1 MPHITK
7 IQEKRQCVRT
17 YDNRLWEMD
26 RERMYVHPSI
36 IKAADQCVRALQIPT
51 RFYDQIKEMPVNY
64 SDYTS
69 ENKQTL
75 FDLISQII
83 DDTLP
88 KMQDLEFFGEFVDI
102 KEVPYGRYNSDSDY
116 RGS

>member
-17 YDNRLWEMD
+17 YDDRLWEMD

-36 IKAADQCVRALQIPT
+36 TKAAQQCVRALQIPT

-88 KMQDLEFFGEFVDI
+88 KVSNEFFNEFVDI
-102 KEVPYGRYNSDSDY
+102 KEVTYGRYNSDSDH

>member
-7 IQEKRQCVRT
+7 IQEKRKCIKI
-17 YDNRLWEMD
+17 YDDELWIMD
-26 RERMYVHPSI
+26 RERMYIRPNAKRVGE
-36 IKAADQCVRALQIPT
+36 QCVRALQIPPG
-51 RFYDQIKEMPVNY
+51 FYNQIKEMPVNY
-64 SDYTS
+64 SDFTS
-69 ENKQTL
+69 GNKQTL

-88 KMQDLEFFGEFVDI
+88 KVSSEFFNEFVDI

>member
-7 IQEKRQCVRT
+7 I
-17 YDNRLWEMD
+17 LWYLD

-36 IKAADQCVRALQIPT
+36 VKAADQCVRALQIPT
-51 RFYDQIKEMPVNY
+51 RFYDQIKEVPPQY
-64 SDYTS
+64 SDYTT

-75 FDLISQII
+75 FDLISEII
-83 DDTLP
+83 DDTL
-88 KMQDLEFFGEFVDI
+88 KSNWTDGNFFNEFVDI

>member
-7 IQEKRQCVRT
+7 IQEKRKCIKI
-17 YDNRLWEMD
+17 YDNKLWEAD

-36 IKAADQCVRALQIPT
+36 KRAAQQCVRALQVPQK
-51 RFYDQIKEMPVNY
+51 FYDQIKEMPVNY

-88 KMQDLEFFGEFVDI
+88 KVSNEFFNEFVDI
-102 KEVPYGRYNSDSDY
+102 KEVPYGRYNSDSDH

>member
-7 IQEKRQCVRT
+7 IQEKRKCIKI
-17 YDNRLWEMD
+17 YDDKLWEID
-26 RERMYVHPSI
+26 RERMYIHPSI
-36 IKAADQCVRALQIPT
+36 KRATQQCVRALQIPQK
-51 RFYDQIKEMPVNY
+51 FYDQIKEMPVNY

-88 KMQDLEFFGEFVDI
+88 KVSSEFFNEFVDI

>member
-7 IQEKRQCVRT
+7 IQEKRKCIKI
-17 YDNRLWEMD
+17 YDDKLWIKD
-26 RERMYVHPSI
+26 RERMYVHPN
-36 IKAADQCVRALQIPT
+36 IKRIGEQCVRALQIPQK
-51 RFYDQIKEMPVNY
+51 FYDQIKEMPVNY

-88 KMQDLEFFGEFVDI
+88 KMQDLEFFNEFVDI

>member
-7 IQEKRQCVRT
+7 IQEKRKCIKI
-17 YDNRLWEMD
+17 YDDELWEID

-36 IKAADQCVRALQIPT
+36 TKAAQQCVRALQVPQ

-88 KMQDLEFFGEFVDI
+88 KISDEFFNEFVDI

>member
-7 IQEKRQCVRT
+7 IQEKRKCIKI
-17 YDNRLWEMD
+17 YDDKLWEID

-36 IKAADQCVRALQIPT
+36 KNAAQQCVRALQIPQK
-51 RFYDQIKEMPVNY
+51 FYDQIKEMPVNY

-88 KMQDLEFFGEFVDI
+88 KVSSEFFNEFVDI